1 MCTLLKPY
9 THMCLSTYI
18 ETHSHT
24 YNVATMLSVDNILLV
39 DTYTECVYV
48 KDTVEFISFVQF

>member
-39 DTYTECVYV
+39 DTYTEYENMS
-48 KDTVEFISFVQF
+48 KTQ